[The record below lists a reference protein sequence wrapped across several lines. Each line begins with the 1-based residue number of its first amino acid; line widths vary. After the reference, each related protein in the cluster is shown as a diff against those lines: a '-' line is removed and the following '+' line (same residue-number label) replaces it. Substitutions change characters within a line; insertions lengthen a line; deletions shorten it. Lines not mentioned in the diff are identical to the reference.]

1 MILKLGFRFIKNFV
15 CIMYLFKKRIDKM
28 EKNKDNNIQ
37 ITAKSNIFEVTR
49 YVRKVTCSDII
60 KRWRRLLKIVGSL
73 LKPAP

>member
-1 MILKLGFRFIKNFV
+1 MG
-15 CIMYLFKKRIDKM
+15 
-28 EKNKDNNIQ
+28 KNKDNNIK
-37 ITAKSNIFEVTR
+37 ITAKSNIFEVSTR

>member
-1 MILKLGFRFIKNFV
+1 
-15 CIMYLFKKRIDKM
+15 MYLFKKRIDKM

>member
-1 MILKLGFRFIKNFV
+1 
-15 CIMYLFKKRIDKM
+15 M

-49 YVRKVTCSDII
+49 YGRKVTCSDII

>member
-1 MILKLGFRFIKNFV
+1 
-15 CIMYLFKKRIDKM
+15 MYLFIKRIDKM
-28 EKNKDNNIQ
+28 GKNKDNNIK

-49 YVRKVTCSDII
+49 YGRKVTCSDII

>member
-1 MILKLGFRFIKNFV
+1 
-15 CIMYLFKKRIDKM
+15 MYLFYIKRIDKM
-28 EKNKDNNIQ
+28 EKNKDNNIK